1 MAYGKGKGPKKP
13 PRRQMTWVDN
23 KEFKFN
29 RDNQKGNMPSW
40 KRASGKKVKLS
51 NPETKKTVEVV
62 ENSDEHRMLLG
73 HGYAAAKK
81 SGRPKKD
88 D

>member
-1 MAYGKGKGPKKP
+1 
-13 PRRQMTWVDN
+13 
-23 KEFKFN
+23 
-29 RDNQKGNMPSW
+29 MPSW

-81 SGRPKKD
+81 SGRPKKEE
-88 D
+88 